1 MSTLPARP
9 TIAKPSVAYS
19 YQVSKLLQLFAVRR
33 VAEKTSHREPFVIVN
48 TVNPGLCYTDLT
60 RSAEGITYYVM
71 KIMRALLAWSAEEGS
86 RTLVDAATK
95 GPDSHGVFISMCKLK
110 K

>member
-1 MSTLPARP
+1 MAR
-9 TIAKPSVAYS
+9 S
-19 YQVSKLLQLFAVRR
+19 YAVSKLLQLFAVREI
-33 VAEKTSHREPFVIVN
+33 ADKTSRREPIIIVN

-71 KIMRALLAWSAEEGS
+71 KIMRALLAWTAEEGS
-86 RTLVDAATK
+86 RTLVDAAAK
-95 GPDSHGVFISMCKLK
+95 GPDSHGVFISACKVK